1 MAIVQFNAFNQVSAQ
16 GKLEL
21 TPNANIF
28 TCQLNPEYEGDPLVP
43 AQAVKL
49 IGSTSG
55 VPVVDVVSEGDKVFG
70 FVCLDHKY
78 NDFRAGK
85 FCRIASDYA
94 TMTMISDGAITR
106 GDYVAVSG
114 TATVETTEDVSTSI
128 GIALD
133 NSYDEA
139 LLRVLIK
146 CLGTSVAVT
155 PTPFSPSEGGLMP
168 AAANTFTATFNSE
181 SALEEITAGLP
192 VELQSSE
199 EGIVVD
205 VASTATHGF
214 LVAQDSYT
222 KGGEVTVATT
232 GAIIYLTAGETITAG
247 DKVVYNNGKMDVAS
261 DPDDAQGIAL
271 QSCGADA
278 LFACKIII

>member
-1 MAIVQFNAFNQVSAQ
+1 MATIQFNAFNQVSAQ

-28 TCQLNPEYEGDPLVP
+28 TCQINPEYEGDPLVP

-49 IGSTSG
+49 ISSNTG
-55 VPVVDVVSEGDKVFG
+55 VPMVDVVSEGDKVFG

-85 FCRIASDYA
+85 LCRIASDYA
-94 TMTMISDGAITR
+94 TMSMISDGAITR
-106 GDYVAVSG
+106 GDNVTVSD
-114 TATVETTEDVSTSI
+114 TAKVETTTDASSSI
-128 GIALD
+128 GVALD
-133 NSYDEA
+133 NSYDGA
-139 LLRVLIK
+139 LLRVLVK
-146 CLGTSVAVT
+146 CLGNSLAVT
-155 PTPFSPSEGGLMP
+155 PTPFSPSEGALMP

-192 VELQSSE
+192 VELQSSD

-205 VASTATHGF
+205 AVTTNVHGF
-214 LVAQDSYT
+214 LVAQESYS

-247 DKVVYNNGKMDVAS
+247 DGVVYNNGKMEVATEG
-261 DPDDAQGIAL
+261 AQGLAL
-271 QSCGADA
+271 QSCEADA